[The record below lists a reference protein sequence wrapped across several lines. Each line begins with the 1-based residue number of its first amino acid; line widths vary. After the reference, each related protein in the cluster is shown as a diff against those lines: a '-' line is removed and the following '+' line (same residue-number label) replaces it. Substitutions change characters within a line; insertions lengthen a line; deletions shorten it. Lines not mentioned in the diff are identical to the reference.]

1 MTLFGLGEPVIRL
14 LAFSTIF
21 ITLAAIEL
29 AAPRLERNEMRGA
42 LKSRRWFTNLAM
54 VVLSSVALRVVFPLA
69 AVGTALWAQSMDI
82 GLFRLIGLP
91 VWVAGIAAFIVLDF
105 AVWLEHVVSHKWPLL
120 WRIHRMHHADTGFDL
135 TTALRFHP
143 LEIVL
148 SMFWKAAV
156 IIALG
161 APPVAVLLF
170 EIVLNG
176 AAMFNHAN
184 IRLPKAVDAVL
195 RLVIVTPDMHRIH
208 HSTDPRETDSN
219 YGFNF
224 AIWDRLFT
232 TYTQAPRRGDTGIEI
247 GLPDWRDDRTAS
259 LGWALALPFRTPP
272 GSGPVPAP
280 VSTARSETNANI
292 VP

>member
-1 MTLFGLGEPVIRL
+1 MTLFGLSEPVIRL

-21 ITLAAIEL
+21 IALAAIEL
-29 AAPRLERNEMRGA
+29 LAPRLERDEMRGA
-42 LKSRRWFTNLAM
+42 LKSRRWMTNLAM
-54 VVLSSVALRVVFPLA
+54 VVLSSVALRIVFPLA
-69 AVGTALWAQSMDI
+69 AVGTALWAQANGY
-82 GLFRLIGLP
+82 GLFPLIGLP
-91 VWVAGIAAFIVLDF
+91 LWAASILAFVVLDF
-105 AVWLEHVVSHKWPLL
+105 AVWLEHVVSHKWQWL

-161 APPVAVLLF
+161 APPVAVLVF

-184 IRLPKAVDAVL
+184 IKLPKAADAVL
-195 RLVIVTPDMHRIH
+195 RLLIVTPDMHRIH

-219 YGFNF
+219 YGFNL
-224 AIWDRLFT
+224 AIWDRLFS
-232 TYTQAPRRGDTGIEI
+232 TYTEVPRRGETGIEI
-247 GLPDWRDDRTAS
+247 GLSEWRDSRTAS
-259 LGWALALPFRTPP
+259 LAWALALPFRFPP
-272 GSGPVPAP
+272 KAKPR
-280 VSTARSETNANI
+280 TKRDQ
-292 VP
+292 

>member
-1 MTLFGLGEPVIRL
+1 MTLFGLSEPVIRL

-21 ITLAAIEL
+21 IALAAIEL
-29 AAPRLERNEMRGA
+29 LAPRLERDEMRGA
-42 LKSRRWFTNLAM
+42 LKSRRWMTNLAM

-69 AVGTALWAQSMDI
+69 AVGTALWAQSNGF
-82 GLFRLIGLP
+82 GLFPLLGVPL
-91 VWVAGIAAFIVLDF
+91 WAAGIIVFVLLDF
-105 AVWLEHVVSHKWPLL
+105 AVWLEHVVSHKWSWL

-161 APPVAVLLF
+161 APPVAVLVF
-170 EIVLNG
+170 EIILNG

-184 IRLPKAVDAVL
+184 IRLPKPADAVL
-195 RLVIVTPDMHRIH
+195 RLLIVTPDMHRIH

-219 YGFNF
+219 YGFNL
-224 AIWDRLFT
+224 AIWDRLFS
-232 TYTQAPRRGDTGIEI
+232 TYTHTPRRGDTGIEI
-247 GLPDWRDDRTAS
+247 GLSEWRDSRTAG
-259 LGWALALPFRTPP
+259 LGWALALPFRFPP
-272 GSGPVPAP
+272 KPRPDRRTGQ
-280 VSTARSETNANI
+280 
-292 VP
+292 

>member
-1 MTLFGLGEPVIRL
+1 MSLFGLSEPVIRL
-14 LAFSTIF
+14 LAFSTFF

-29 AAPRLERNEMRGA
+29 AAPRLERDEMRGA
-42 LKSRRWFTNLAM
+42 FKSRRWATNLAM
-54 VVLSSVALRVVFPLA
+54 VVLSSVALRIVFPLA
-69 AVGTALWAQSMDI
+69 AVGTALWAQSKGL
-82 GLFRLIGLP
+82 GLFPMLGLP
-91 VWVAGIAAFIVLDF
+91 AWAAGVLAFIVLDF

-148 SMFWKAAV
+148 SMIWKAAV

-161 APPVAVLLF
+161 APPVAVLVF

-184 IRLPKAVDAVL
+184 IKLAKPVDAVL

-219 YGFNF
+219 YGFNL
-224 AIWDRLFT
+224 AIWDRLFS
-232 TYTQAPRRGDTGIEI
+232 TYTQAPRLGDTGIEL
-247 GLPDWRDDRTAS
+247 GLADWRDSRTAG
-259 LGWALALPFRTPP
+259 LVWALALPFRYPP
-272 GSGPVPAP
+272 KPRQAQKPDQ
-280 VSTARSETNANI
+280 
-292 VP
+292 

>member
-1 MTLFGLGEPVIRL
+1 MDIFGLSEPVIRL
-14 LAFSTIF
+14 IAFSAIF
-21 ITLAAIEL
+21 LTLAAIEL

-42 LKSRRWFTNLAM
+42 LKSRRWVTNLAM
-54 VVLSSVALRVVFPLA
+54 VVLSSVLLRIVFPLA
-69 AVGTALWAQSMDI
+69 AVGTALWAEAQGY
-82 GLFRLIGLP
+82 GLMPLIGMPL
-91 VWVAGIAAFIVLDF
+91 WLAGILAFIILDF

-148 SMFWKAAV
+148 SMVWKAAV

-161 APPVAVLLF
+161 APPIAVLVF

-184 IRLPKAVDAVL
+184 IKLPKSADALL
-195 RLVIVTPDMHRIH
+195 RLLIVTPDMHRIH

-224 AIWDRLFT
+224 AIWDRLFS
-232 TYTQAPRRGDTGIEI
+232 TYTHTPRRGDTGIEI
-247 GLPDWRDDRTAS
+247 GLNEWRDDSPAN
-259 LGWALALPFRTPP
+259 LGWALTLPFRSTP
-272 GSGPVPAP
+272 GRAKAD
-280 VSTARSETNANI
+280 TAGQNRPLGNQRR
-292 VP
+292 

>member
-1 MTLFGLGEPVIRL
+1 MTLFGLSEPVIRL

-29 AAPRLERNEMRGA
+29 LAPRLEREEMRGA
-42 LKSRRWFTNLAM
+42 FKSRRWVTNLAM
-54 VVLSSVALRVVFPLA
+54 VVLSSVALRIVFPLA
-69 AVGTALWAQSMDI
+69 AVGTALWAQSQGY
-82 GLFRLIGLP
+82 GLFPMLGLP
-91 VWVAGIAAFIVLDF
+91 LWAAGIVSFILLDF
-105 AVWLEHVVSHKWPLL
+105 AVWLEHVVSHKWPWL

-161 APPVAVLLF
+161 VPPVAVLVF

-184 IRLPKAVDAVL
+184 IKLPKPVDAVL
-195 RLVIVTPDMHRIH
+195 RLIIVTPDMHRIH

-219 YGFNF
+219 YGFNL
-224 AIWDRLFT
+224 AIWDRLFS
-232 TYTQAPRRGDTGIEI
+232 TYTETPRRGDTGIEI
-247 GLPDWRDDRTAS
+247 GLSEWRDKRTAS
-259 LGWALALPFRTPP
+259 LGWALALPFRF
-272 GSGPVPAP
+272 AP
-280 VSTARSETNANI
+280 KAKPKDTSDQ
-292 VP
+292 